1 MRLSISGML
10 EAASVKSHGSAA
22 STWVEPAQGL

>member
-1 MRLSISGML
+1 MTEYLGML

-22 STWVEPAQGL
+22 STWVEPAQQL